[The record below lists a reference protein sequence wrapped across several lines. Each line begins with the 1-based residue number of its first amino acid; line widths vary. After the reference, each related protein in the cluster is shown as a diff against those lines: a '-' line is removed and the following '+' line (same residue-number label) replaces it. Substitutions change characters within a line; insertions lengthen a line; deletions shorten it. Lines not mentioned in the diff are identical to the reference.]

1 MIKLKSLLTENR
13 LRDLEKSEIARVNK
27 AFERLVKGIDKS
39 WDIEADLKSYNFN
52 DGTRFFQLIARIG
65 QNSIQL
71 NFNLSSLPSHIRATE
86 IEFWAY
92 EHSKTPGGK
101 KIMDTTWKIKV
112 DDDTDLVKLFKK
124 DSKIKSNVKKGIK
137 KINDI
142 IEKEAEA
149 QSDFYSKNKGYYKQ
163 DGRIGVGLRK

>member
-13 LRDLEKSEIARVNK
+13 LRNLERSEIAHVNK

-39 WDIEADLKSYNFN
+39 WDIEADLKFYNFN

-71 NFNLSSLPSHIRATE
+71 NFELSSLPSHKRATE
-86 IEFWAY
+86 INFQAHEY
-92 EHSKTPGGK
+92 TNNIQGK
-101 KIMDTTWKIKV
+101 QIMDTTWKIKV

-124 DSKIKSNVKKGIK
+124 ESKIKSNVKKAIK
-137 KINDI
+137 KIEDI
-142 IEKEAEA
+142 REKSAEAESA
-149 QSDFYSKNKGYYKQ
+149 YYKSG
-163 DGRIGVGLRK
+163 GR